1 MAALGQRRIPRSDS
15 GSIALPAFC
24 LALIIALAIGGF
36 CLSFN
41 RAMVTRSELQNAA
54 DAAAI
59 AAAQDLAID
68 PEHADKNGLKVAALN
83 FADGQR
89 IAKKSKDVKIKVD
102 VINSDGTYPGWV
114 KVDVAKAVTNPFH
127 GLAGIPPTT
136 TVSVSALSGVEGNVV
151 TCFEDQLFPLAV
163 SIDAVPMERLV
174 SAMPLNNSHLGDSV
188 LLLTNAQQTRNATFT
203 SFFKHPSDCDYIAD
217 AMDQTLGVKP
227 RQTDSI
233 PRVSTGQTINLNN
246 SALGTHH
253 LAGGDQSAALMR
265 HPVLTLPVIEG
276 NPQQSD
282 SGKVIGFISMRVQGF
297 TLSASGHELDSL
309 RGTLIKG
316 SLRGQTGSLPSART
330 ETNDAALKEL
340 TAGKMKLL
348 PANYLQSR
356 LVAKHIRVPESQ
368 SVLGARPLS
377 GGAKGGVNAAS
388 FNTNGHIQAQS
399 ASVTVGVA
407 SPTTTKEQSSGDSRF
422 TGSPLSGLTA
432 FANPQVLLCIWFL
445 LLLGAVGFAA
455 ILMRRFF
462 ALVR

>member
-1 MAALGQRRIPRSDS
+1 MGRLLHRRFVRSDS
-15 GSIALPAFC
+15 GSIAVPAFC
-24 LALIIALAIGGF
+24 LALMIALAVGGY

-41 RAMVTRSELQNAA
+41 RAMLTRSELQNAA

-68 PEHADKNGLKVAALN
+68 PEHADKSGLKVAALN

-89 IAKKSKDVKIKVD
+89 LAKKSKDVKINVD

-114 KVDVAKAVTNPFH
+114 RVDIAKSVSNPFN

-136 TVSVSALSGVEGNVV
+136 TVRASALSGVEGNVV

-163 SIDAVPMERLV
+163 SIDAIPMERSLA
-174 SAMPLNNSHLGDSV
+174 AMPLNNSHLGDSV

-203 SFFKHPSDCDYIAD
+203 SFFKHPSDCDYIENALD
-217 AMDQTLGVKP
+217 ETLGIKP

-233 PRVSTGQTINLNN
+233 PQVSLGQTINLNN

-253 LAGGDQSAALMR
+253 MAGGDQAAGLMR

-282 SGKVIGFISMRVQGF
+282 SAKVIGFISMRVQGF
-297 TLSASGHELDSL
+297 TLTASGHELDTL

-316 SLRGQTGSLPSART
+316 SLRGQTGALPSART
-330 ETNDAALKEL
+330 EMNDAALKEL

-356 LVAKHIRVPESQ
+356 VVAKH
-368 SVLGARPLS
+368 VLPGEPDSIPGARPLPALAMAALNAPPIQLVN
-377 GGAKGGVNAAS
+377 GARQSPPAAS
-388 FNTNGHIQAQS
+388 SS
-399 ASVTVGVA
+399 AGSMTG
-407 SPTTTKEQSSGDSRF
+407 KEQSVNDGSF
-422 TGSPLSGLTA
+422 TASARAA
-432 FANPQVLLCIWFL
+432 FATISNPRVLFSIWCVLFLCT
-445 LLLGAVGFAA
+445 AVFAA
-455 ILMRRFF
+455 IIMRRFF